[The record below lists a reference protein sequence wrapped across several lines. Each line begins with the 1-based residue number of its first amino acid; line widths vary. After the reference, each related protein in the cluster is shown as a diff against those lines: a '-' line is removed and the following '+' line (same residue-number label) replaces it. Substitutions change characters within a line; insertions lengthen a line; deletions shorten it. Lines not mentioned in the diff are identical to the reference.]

1 MNPLTMKLNS
11 KAISRISGKVT
22 CESSVLAEKGLTEK
36 PPSDFE
42 RRRDKGLYL
51 EAKSWYLHLMEK
63 GKCPV
68 IWKRE
73 LKEVAQDT
81 Q

>member
-22 CESSVLAEKGLTEK
+22 CEDSFLAEKGLREK
-36 PPSDFE
+36 LPSDFE

-63 GKCPV
+63 GKYSV